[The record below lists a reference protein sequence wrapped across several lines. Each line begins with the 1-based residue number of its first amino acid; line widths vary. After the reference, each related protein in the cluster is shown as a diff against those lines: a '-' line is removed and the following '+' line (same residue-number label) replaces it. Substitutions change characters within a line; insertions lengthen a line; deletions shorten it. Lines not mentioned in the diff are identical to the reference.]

1 MPFVRPKRDQ
11 SGLTTPHFVTTR
23 DSSDHFTTESS
34 TLVLSDK
41 QSSST
46 KEEDQ
51 LIPSSMNSSKSSPP
65 PPIESECSD
74 EINTLTSKIYQLP
87 LPSNHPQPTKSILK
101 KRSKSLERKPIVS
114 TTIIEKKE
122 IKSVSP
128 VSNIIPIS
136 KRKNSILSNKSH
148 RSLTKKQQQSLATV
162 ITTTPRSKYG
172 PNKWDE
178 PYIGPRF
185 DPPTPPSSPSYFPWS
200 QINDQNENETSYK
213 LNFIDEI
220 YF

>member
-1 MPFVRPKRDQ
+1 LPFVRPKRDQ

-23 DSSDHFTTESS
+23 DSSAHFTTESS
-34 TLVLSDK
+34 TPVLSDN
-41 QSSST
+41 
-46 KEEDQ
+46 
-51 LIPSSMNSSKSSPP
+51 SMNSSKSSS
-65 PPIESECSD
+65 PPIESECTD
-74 EINTLTSKIYQLP
+74 EINTLTSKIYQFP

-122 IKSVSP
+122 IKSVSPP

-200 QINDQNENETSYK
+200 QINDQNENETLYK